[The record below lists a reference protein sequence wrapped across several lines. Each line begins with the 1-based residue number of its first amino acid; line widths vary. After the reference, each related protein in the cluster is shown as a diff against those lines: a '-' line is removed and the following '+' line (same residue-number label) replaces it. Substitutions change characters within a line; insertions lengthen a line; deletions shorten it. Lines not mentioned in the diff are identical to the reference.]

1 MFIGMPHNRKDD
13 SVGVKTI
20 LIIIFLPACV
30 ALIFSI
36 IQKTKI
42 KSNKT
47 MSDKNFTLTLPNII
61 SVVGAMCAVMSIIIL
76 LLFTFLLNKPPHTI
90 FYIAFGLFFW
100 LGMYLIVKTLT
111 FKVIVKDETITVF
124 LPFRK
129 TYSFNFS
136 EITSV
141 VRQTKKNRANS
152 ERIII
157 KTTINKKLIVESGA
171 ISYKRFVKKIQII
184 VDKEYLKGF

>member
-1 MFIGMPHNRKDD
+1 
-13 SVGVKTI
+13 
-20 LIIIFLPACV
+20 
-30 ALIFSI
+30 
-36 IQKTKI
+36 
-42 KSNKT
+42 
-47 MSDKNFTLTLPNII
+47 
-61 SVVGAMCAVMSIIIL
+61 
-76 LLFTFLLNKPPHTI
+76 
-90 FYIAFGLFFW
+90 
-100 LGMYLIVKTLT
+100 MYLIVKTLT

-171 ISYKRFVKKIQII
+171 ISYKRFVKKIQIL
-184 VDKEYLKGF
+184 VDNEYLKGF